1 MKYYISI
8 LSFLLIFSCT
18 KEIEI
23 IIPNNGKQFV
33 VNGFIEEGST
43 AKVLLSRSLSYFEPL
58 NIEDLP
64 SSLINDATI
73 TVTGSDGTVD
83 LLKQEIGLTDTWS
96 YNYIGTPPNF
106 GVAGVTYRID
116 IMKDD
121 TVLSAITTIPN
132 LAPLEKDSFNFIY
145 RPFDS
150 TYCYLYAYYQDPDT
164 IGNAARYFT
173 KTNNESWFVPNL
185 DQSGN
190 YNDEYIN
197 GEGLG
202 FPIYKGKS
210 FEQDWDYGEEWE
222 EDDVDGISGP
232 TIGFWNIGDTVEVK
246 TSSVDR
252 ASWDFWNSIQYNNPA
267 GPFGNPSDVISNIN
281 GGLGVWGGVS
291 SEKTKLIAD
300 PEQNNPII
308 E

>member
-1 MKYYISI
+1 MKYYIYI
-8 LSFLLIFSCT
+8 LSFLFILSCT

-33 VNGFIEEGST
+33 VNGFIENGDK
-43 AKVLLSRSLSYFEPL
+43 AKVLLTRSLSYFEPL

-64 SSLINDATI
+64 STLINDATI
-73 TVTGSDGTVD
+73 IVTNSYGQVD
-83 LLKQEIGLTDTWS
+83 TLTQQNGLTDTWS
-96 YNYIGTPPNF
+96 YNYIGNTID
-106 GVAGVTYRID
+106 GEEGVTYRLD
-116 IMKDD
+116 ITKDD
-121 TVLSAITTIPN
+121 TILSSITTIPN
-132 LAPLEKDSFNFIY
+132 LAPLTKDSFNFVY

-164 IGNAARYFT
+164 IGNAGRYFT
-173 KTNNESWFVPNL
+173 KTNNEQWFVPNL
-185 DQSGN
+185 DQDGN

-202 FPIYKGKS
+202 FPIYKGKA
-210 FEQDWDYGEEWE
+210 FWQEWDYGEDWD
-222 EDDVDGISGP
+222 EDEVDGVSGP

-267 GPFGNPSDVISNIN
+267 GPFGNPTDVISNIS
-281 GGLGVWGGVS
+281 GGLGVWSGMS
-291 SEKTKLIAD
+291 SEKTKLVAN

-308 E
+308 PD

>member
-1 MKYYISI
+1 MKYYIYI
-8 LSFLLIFSCT
+8 LSFLFILSCT

-33 VNGFIEEGST
+33 VNGFIENGDK
-43 AKVLLSRSLSYFEPL
+43 AKVLLTRSLSYFEPL

-64 SSLINDATI
+64 STLINDATI
-73 TVTGSDGTVD
+73 IVTNSYDQVD
-83 LLKQEIGLTDTWS
+83 TLTQQNGLTDTWS
-96 YNYIGTPPNF
+96 YNYIGNTIY
-106 GVAGVTYRID
+106 GEEGVTYRLD
-116 IMKDD
+116 ITKDD
-121 TVLSAITTIPN
+121 TILSSITTIPN
-132 LAPLEKDSFNFIY
+132 LAPLTKDSFNFVY

-164 IGNAARYFT
+164 IGNAGRYFT
-173 KTNNESWFVPNL
+173 KTNNEQWFVPNL
-185 DQSGN
+185 DQAGN

-197 GEGLG
+197 GDGLG
-202 FPIYKGKS
+202 FPIYKGKA
-210 FEQDWDYGEEWE
+210 FWQEWDYGEDWDENE
-222 EDDVDGISGP
+222 VDGVSGP

-267 GPFGNPSDVISNIN
+267 GPFGNPTDVISNIT
-281 GGLGVWGGVS
+281 GGLGVWSGMS
-291 SEKTKLIAD
+291 SETTKLVAD

-308 E
+308 PD